1 MAAPTKSLLRQEVLP
16 FVGQFMLM
24 ILAILAGDEILHL
37 FDMVWVGR
45 LLGIPGTLLIIFS
58 LLYSLRKRKMI
69 TVGSPK
75 ALLNLHETL
84 TWVGSFFVLLHAGL
98 HFNTVL
104 PWLATMF
111 LVINVLSGMI
121 GQRLLHRSRMHIK
134 EMQAHHRLS
143 GLNKQEVERKMFW
156 DSVTFDLMAKWRVVH
171 FPISFIFAM
180 LTLGHIISIFLFWE
194 WK

>member
-1 MAAPTKSLLRQEVLP
+1 MAAQTGSLMRQEILP
-16 FVGQFMLM
+16 FMAQFTL
-24 ILAILAGDEILHL
+24 LVAATLAGDEVLHL
-37 FDMVWVGR
+37 FDMVWLGR

-75 ALLNLHETL
+75 ALLGLHEAL
-84 TWVGSFFVLLHAGL
+84 TWAGSLLVLMHAGL

-134 EMQAHHRLS
+134 EKEAHHRSS
-143 GLNKQEVERKMFW
+143 GLSKQEIEKKMFW
-156 DSVTFDLMAKWRVVH
+156 DSVAFDLMAKWRVVH

-180 LTLGHIISIFLFWE
+180 LALGHMISIFLFWE